1 MKKAF
6 SFKFCLN
13 LVLVT
18 DLKGKKNLV
27 TPILYTNISLL
38 FRDQTCYNI
47 IPLYN
52 SMKKKVLSD
61 SEVFNISL
69 PLLHWLKKFTY
80 KSFQINKC
88 RYENYFCLML
98 QLTLKNDSSLCY
110 SYIFLKQRVEG
121 DFSESIK
128 YSSIMNIIGFPKCK
142 GDSWYETIIDYSE
155 TQNRILYESD
165 VFLLQ
170 RKKRKK
176 MLMYQE
182 LLPGKG
188 RQ

>member
-1 MKKAF
+1 MEASHRVEGQGQVCVPRALEYLMKKAF

-27 TPILYTNISLL
+27 TPILHTNISLL

-98 QLTLKNDSSLCY
+98 
-110 SYIFLKQRVEG
+110 
-121 DFSESIK
+121 
-128 YSSIMNIIGFPKCK
+128 
-142 GDSWYETIIDYSE
+142 
-155 TQNRILYESD
+155 
-165 VFLLQ
+165 
-170 RKKRKK
+170 
-176 MLMYQE
+176 
-182 LLPGKG
+182 
-188 RQ
+188 